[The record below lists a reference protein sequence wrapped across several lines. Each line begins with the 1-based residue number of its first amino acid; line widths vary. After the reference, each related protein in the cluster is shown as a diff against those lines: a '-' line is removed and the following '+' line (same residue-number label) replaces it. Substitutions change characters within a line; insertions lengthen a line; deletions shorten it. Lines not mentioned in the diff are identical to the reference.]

1 MTGAQQTV
9 IYNRAGLSQST
20 NLSTTSTHTVT
31 ATSGSILGTTSKRMN
46 TNDSN
51 DYPTL
56 FTVLYCPEKLLGWK
70 LREYCL
76 ILLLINYML
85 ERQW

>member
-1 MTGAQQTV
+1 MTGAQQAV
-9 IYNRAGLSQST
+9 IYNRARLAQST
-20 NLSTTSTHTVT
+20 NLSNMSTRTVT

-51 DYPTL
+51 YYPTL

-70 LREYCL
+70 LKEYCL